1 MFRAKGKDIGTRRA
15 KDSAKT
21 LLPLV
26 RTLGETGLRLSDALS
41 LLMEDDKRVSVKAKD
56 GRIRSVAIPEDLA
69 KAFKGARWPFS
80 GLKARAVQAA
90 VRRLTLKLVGGGKI
104 RYPYSPHDYRHR
116 FAANLYRQTRD
127 VFAVQ
132 KALGRASLAVT
143 QVYLAGLG
151 ALE

>member
-1 MFRAKGKDIGTRRA
+1 
-15 KDSAKT
+15 
-21 LLPLV
+21 
-26 RTLGETGLRLSDALS
+26 
-41 LLMEDDKRVSVKAKD
+41 MEDDKRVSVKAKD

-132 KALGRASLAVT
+132 KGTWPRELGSDSSLSCGTWRSGVT
-143 QVYLAGLG
+143 RQL
-151 ALE
+151 